1 MEAISAMENATALA
15 PKPTRMQ
22 PYTIDAGPPFN
33 KANWK
38 VTANVSHEMSII
50 TLKYTAEDKLM
61 YR

>member
-1 MEAISAMENATALA
+1 MEANSAMEQATALA

-50 TLKYTAEDKLM
+50 TLK
-61 YR
+61 